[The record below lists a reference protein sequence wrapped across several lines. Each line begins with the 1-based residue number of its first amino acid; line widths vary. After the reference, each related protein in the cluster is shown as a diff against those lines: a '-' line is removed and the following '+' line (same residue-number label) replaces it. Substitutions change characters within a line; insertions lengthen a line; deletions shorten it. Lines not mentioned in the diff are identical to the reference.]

1 MVSKASP
8 LASSHRL
15 CFLAASVSSLPSEMH
30 GALVS
35 SDFTSPATCSWGFVQ
50 LWSSSVLGVPARR
63 VRLVSSG
70 SRFLGIE
77 DCKISFSVWRSLAFL
92 FVRRRVNLLKTFLS
106 PASVCHDFI
115 RHLKERCRRLV
126 AREKFCF
133 LVSCDGSL
141 PAGIVPACS
150 FCWCLS
156 IPSVVVLGLVV
167 FVVGIRVVVIFFCV
181 SGLSWW
187 CLCWFVVVV

>member
-1 MVSKASP
+1 MG
-8 LASSHRL
+8 LW
-15 CFLAASVSSLPSEMH
+15 FLPTSL
-30 GALVS
+30 LRR
-35 SDFTSPATCSWGFVQ
+35 PAHEV
-50 LWSSSVLGVPARR
+50 
-63 VRLVSSG
+63 
-70 SRFLGIE
+70 
-77 DCKISFSVWRSLAFL
+77 SFSCGVRQSLESRQGVSLAFL

-150 FCWCLS
+150 FC
-156 IPSVVVLGLVV
+156 
-167 FVVGIRVVVIFFCV
+167 
-181 SGLSWW
+181 
-187 CLCWFVVVV
+187 